1 MMAEMTCH
9 FNVDMDVTH
18 NDRMD
23 LTCGVQKD
31 VDAACTMLK
40 TTHAASYPL
49 QSLTFMHSN
58 ADMTSTKVSKM
69 ELTTCNDSMVQ
80 DVINSQAA
88 LDMSEME
95 VTKCAINLTVGE
107 EEQILE
113 EVKCPSTRF
122 QAKQIV
128 TSQND
133 CDESQMEMTH
143 CITSSIANIKKIQNV
158 SFGDSKMEM
167 TKCFRT
173 NLRTVDKDATTDVDP
188 DFTEMEMIN
197 LVPRTSFRGMEL
209 ACQVQ
214 RIGLDRT
221 NEQMNLDQT
230 GMELTGQVQRT
241 GLDPTSE
248 RMSLDQTGMELT
260 CQVPSAG
267 NQGQDQTDIKI
278 ENAGLMN
285 LDQTCMEL
293 TCKVAKTVSH
303 GHDKTGVKIREVGLM
318 NLDQTGMELTCKLPK
333 IGNRSLYQTIEE
345 MTCSVPKAVNQGQYQ
360 TREENSK
367 ADLNTLQGGM
377 ELTCSVPLVRNQCLD
392 QACKDIKSADLW
404 TLDQTNMEMTCQ
416 VPKAVN
422 QGQDQTCEENSK
434 ADLNTLQ
441 GGMEL
446 TCSVPLV
453 RSQCLDQACK
463 DIKSADLW
471 TLDQTNMEMTCDVPK
486 VDIIDID
493 LTNQEMMSQARKI
506 GFQHLDETG
515 MEMTC
520 QVPNRVITDP
530 NQTVQSIEMESME
543 FTSDISRQAIL
554 SHIGLPNST
563 LQKKLLAR
571 CNDDSIYDYQPT
583 SSFLQGLSIKSSK
596 ASTSV
601 QQGNK
606 VLEHFQAEN
615 ELETDSAF
623 SSKILAD
630 VSGFE
635 RTEAADDFQAP
646 ILNSMDQNQTGL
658 EMPSNVIRDQDL
670 ASYSFQDG
678 SSLDLPVMQM
688 TDQTQNLGTF
698 QIPSKCDHFTS
709 SEASPS
715 EGEEFVFI
723 TANDAL
729 KVVPVAINMSLCSD
743 RLSSLEDKASTLLAK
758 DEASSTIDRILGS
771 FSEANFSR
779 TLLAEKESAD
789 VDHKTLEQECKTKVL
804 PINDDIVIESQKQE
818 MEVQQ
823 VVLLSSLSE
832 TCLLSKSVLQES
844 FNNCLPEEYQEL
856 RTEEISKPA
865 DKTSQIV
872 EGNLLQNIFDV
883 SNSWFL
889 KHDLANKDFALV
901 PIFLNVQLILRFKSF
916 IKANLLYCSLKVLSI
931 DPRMMTSIHLLSIPN

>member
-158 SFGDSKMEM
+158 NASFGDSKMEM

-360 TREENSK
+360 TR
-367 ADLNTLQGGM
+367 
-377 ELTCSVPLVRNQCLD
+377 
-392 QACKDIKSADLW
+392 
-404 TLDQTNMEMTCQ
+404 
-416 VPKAVN
+416 
-422 QGQDQTCEENSK
+422 EENSK

-715 EGEEFVFI
+715 EGKEFVFI

-889 KHDLANKDFALV
+889 KHDLANKDFAIV

>member
-158 SFGDSKMEM
+158 NASFGDSKMEM

-360 TREENSK
+360 TR
-367 ADLNTLQGGM
+367 
-377 ELTCSVPLVRNQCLD
+377 
-392 QACKDIKSADLW
+392 
-404 TLDQTNMEMTCQ
+404 
-416 VPKAVN
+416 
-422 QGQDQTCEENSK
+422 EENSK

-715 EGEEFVFI
+715 EGKEFVFI

>member
-58 ADMTSTKVSKM
+58 ADMTSTKVSNM
-69 ELTTCNDSMVQ
+69 ELTTCNDSTVQ

-377 ELTCSVPLVRNQCLD
+377 ELTCSVPLVR
-392 QACKDIKSADLW
+392 
-404 TLDQTNMEMTCQ
+404 
-416 VPKAVN
+416 
-422 QGQDQTCEENSK
+422 
-434 ADLNTLQ
+434 
-441 GGMEL
+441 
-446 TCSVPLV
+446 
-453 RSQCLDQACK
+453 SQCLDQACK

-715 EGEEFVFI
+715 EGKEFVFI

>member
-158 SFGDSKMEM
+158 NASFGDSKMEM

-377 ELTCSVPLVRNQCLD
+377 ELTCSVPLVR
-392 QACKDIKSADLW
+392 
-404 TLDQTNMEMTCQ
+404 
-416 VPKAVN
+416 
-422 QGQDQTCEENSK
+422 
-434 ADLNTLQ
+434 
-441 GGMEL
+441 
-446 TCSVPLV
+446 
-453 RSQCLDQACK
+453 SQCLDQACK

-596 ASTSV
+596 ASTRV

-715 EGEEFVFI
+715 EGKEFVFI

>member
-158 SFGDSKMEM
+158 NASFGDSKMEM

-260 CQVPSAG
+260 CQV
-267 NQGQDQTDIKI
+267 
-278 ENAGLMN
+278 
-285 LDQTCMEL
+285 
-293 TCKVAKTVSH
+293 AKTVSH

-360 TREENSK
+360 TR
-367 ADLNTLQGGM
+367 
-377 ELTCSVPLVRNQCLD
+377 
-392 QACKDIKSADLW
+392 
-404 TLDQTNMEMTCQ
+404 
-416 VPKAVN
+416 
-422 QGQDQTCEENSK
+422 EENSK

-715 EGEEFVFI
+715 EGKEFVFI